1 MDKYEYKV
9 RAEEI
14 NSLIE
19 QKKFAEAVKI
29 ADTIDWRRVKS
40 AKMLCK
46 VSELYKMNRR
56 YEDSKEILLLADE
69 HLPNSRN
76 IIYSLCELSIKLEDL
91 IPAVEYYKQFV
102 QIAPRDTGRYI
113 LQYRLYEAQ
122 DVSLEERIAV
132 LEEYKKRDYREKW
145 AYELAYLYHR
155 IGLATRCVEECDELI
170 LWFGEGKYVI
180 KAMELKMLH
189 APLTTSQQEKYD
201 QRFASESNVYV
212 VKKPDETK
220 EAALEKAN
228 AAAQK
233 ILGSANEPIMSSV
246 SMETIPSMPIQI
258 KSVEV
263 SNAPT
268 TRIPA
273 KKVEEEA
280 AKEEE
285 EIKIDLPQIPLTE
298 SGEEVD
304 FQIKTP
310 DMGKFNTINLQ
321 KELAKNLAAVM
332 QQEDMGA
339 SDATK
344 ALPIDSLQNI
354 TEEELKEAM
363 AEKDS
368 VEELSA
374 EEPDDSQAEGSEE
387 KEADSSEDIAAT
399 KEFKPLTDTAVTRA
413 VIDEVRK
420 ALGEEPRETITEE
433 DLLKSMLEGEEKNNS
448 EPIAEEKAI
457 SEMMAAEVENEAVI
471 PEPVAEEIVS
481 ESVVEETPISEESIP
496 EPIVEEVNEE
506 TIPEPVIE
514 EVKEEI
520 IPESVAEE
528 VKVEEIVS
536 EPIVEEVK
544 VEETIAE
551 PIAEEVKV
559 EEIIPEPIVEEMKVE
574 ETIAEPIAEEVKVEE
589 TIAEPIVEEV
599 KVEEIIPEPVAEEA
613 KVEETIAEPIVEEV
627 KAEETIP
634 EPVVEEVKVEEPIPE
649 PVIEAVQVKEP
660 IPAPVAAGQ
669 PVDPDAPIIEKQITG
684 QLSFNDIVAG
694 WEETKKAAEE
704 RRLDEMRKK
713 VMAQTGPLLQDYEE
727 PAKEGLLDSIDMITP
742 AIKVFDESNIPMVDP
757 LITEDDEVE
766 ELTDI
771 QPIGETEELPVIEEE
786 KPQEPQ
792 LSEFTFNTAEINNIE
807 EKLLNSLEQA
817 KEDLKDPELE
827 PINLS
832 GISVTE
838 EFDKDLERQILEAL
852 EEKEAQKKEEENTA
866 QDDKKSFADVEFTI
880 TDLDEEKTAE
890 KSEENSEETDVA
902 KENENS
908 ASANV
913 SDNASETASDDTETE
928 TDSASSPRQLSKEEK
943 ELFGMVAK
951 TKKVQEEI
959 ANAID
964 NVSLDPAVGNII
976 ITGEK
981 GVGTLE
987 LAKNIIKVVSVEN
1000 KNFSGRVAKVTGEQL
1015 NTRNIA
1021 DTLNGLNNGAL
1032 IIEQAGELSDFSLIA
1047 ISDYMRTPHNDGL
1060 IIFMEDGKKA
1070 MDELLAK
1077 DNMPLNSFNLR
1088 IDVAALDNDGL
1099 VNFGREYALEQ
1110 EYAID
1115 EMGMLALYTS
1125 IANRQTSQHAVTVEE
1140 VKQIV
1145 DNAIAK
1151 SEKGSVSHFMDVI
1164 LKKRY
1169 DENDMIIL
1177 REKDF
1182 L

>member
-233 ILGSANEPIMSSV
+233 ILGSVNEPIMSSV

-332 QQEDMGA
+332 QQEDMDA
-339 SDATK
+339 SDATR

-354 TEEELKEAM
+354 TEQELKEAM
-363 AEKDS
+363 SEKTS
-368 VEELSA
+368 VEDLSA
-374 EEPDDSQAEGSEE
+374 EEPDGSLTEGSDE

-399 KEFKPLTDTAVTRA
+399 KEMKPLTDTAVTRA

-433 DLLKSMLEGEEKNNS
+433 DLLKSMFEGEEENVS
-448 EPIAEEKAI
+448 EPDVEEKAI
-457 SEMMAAEVENEAVI
+457 SEMMAAEVQKEEVI
-471 PEPVAEEIVS
+471 PEPIADEKKV
-481 ESVVEETPISEESIP
+481 EESIP
-496 EPIVEEVNEE
+496 EPAVEEVKEE
-506 TIPEPVIE
+506 EIDPEPVVE
-514 EVKEEI
+514 EEPVEEEI
-520 IPESVAEE
+520 IPESV
-528 VKVEEIVS
+528 
-536 EPIVEEVK
+536 VEEVQ

-551 PIAEEVKV
+551 PV
-559 EEIIPEPIVEEMKVE
+559 
-574 ETIAEPIAEEVKVEE
+574 
-589 TIAEPIVEEV
+589 VEEV
-599 KVEEIIPEPVAEEA
+599 KVEEIIPEPLVEEVKIEETIPELLVEEMKVEEIIPEQIVEEA
-613 KVEETIAEPIVEEV
+613 KV
-627 KAEETIP
+627 EETIP
-634 EPVVEEVKVEEPIPE
+634 EPVVEEVQVEEPIPE
-649 PVIEAVQVKEP
+649 PVVEAVKVVET
-660 IPAPVAAGQ
+660 IPAPVATGQ
-669 PVDPDAPIIEKQITG
+669 PVDPDTPIIEKQITG

-742 AIKVFDESNIPMVDP
+742 AIKVFDESSIPVVDP

-771 QPIGETEELPVIEEE
+771 QPVGETEELPVIEEE

-807 EKLLNSLEQA
+807 EKLLDSLEQA
-817 KEDLKDPELE
+817 KEDIKDPELE

-880 TDLDEEKTAE
+880 TDLTEEKAE
-890 KSEENSEETDVA
+890 EKKEENSEEPEA
-902 KENENS
+902 KEEDS
-908 ASANV
+908 TTANV
-913 SDNASETASDDTETE
+913 SDNTSETDSDDTKKE
-928 TDSASSPRQLSKEEK
+928 TDSDSSPRQLSKEEK

-964 NVSLDPAVGNII
+964 NVSLDPAVGNVI

-1021 DTLNGLNNGAL
+1021 DTLDGLNNGAL

-1070 MDELLAK
+1070 MDDLLAK
-1077 DNMPLNSFNLR
+1077 ENMPLNSFNLR
-1088 IDVAALDNDGL
+1088 IDVAALDNNGL

-1115 EMGMLALYTS
+1115 EMGMLALYTR
-1125 IANRQTSQHAVTVEE
+1125 IADRQTSQHAVTVEE

-1145 DNAIAK
+1145 DEAIAK
-1151 SEKGSVSHFMDVI
+1151 SEKGSVSHIMDVI

-1169 DENDMIIL
+1169 DENDMVIL

>member
-9 RAEEI
+9 CAEEI

-102 QIAPRDTGRYI
+102 QIAPRDTGRFI

-189 APLTTSQQEKYD
+189 APLTSSQQEKYD

-212 VKKPDETK
+212 VKKTDETK

-228 AAAQK
+228 AAAKK

-344 ALPIDSLQNI
+344 ALPIDSLQNM
-354 TEEELKEAM
+354 TEEELKDAM
-363 AEKDS
+363 SGKTS
-368 VEELSA
+368 VEELAA
-374 EEPDDSQAEGSEE
+374 EEPNSSPAEELDE
-387 KEADSSEDIAAT
+387 KKADSSEDIAAT

-433 DLLKSMLEGEEKNNS
+433 DLLKSMLESKEENVS

-457 SEMMAAEVENEAVI
+457 SEMMAAEIQNEEVI
-471 PEPVAEEIVS
+471 PEPAVTEEPAEEISPEPIV
-481 ESVVEETPISEESIP
+481 EETPVVEDIIPEPVVEETPIVEETILEPIVEEAPEVEEISP
-496 EPIVEEVNEE
+496 EPIVEE
-506 TIPEPVIE
+506 TPV
-514 EVKEEI
+514 VEEI
-520 IPESVAEE
+520 ISQ
-528 VKVEEIVS
+528 
-536 EPIVEEVK
+536 PIVEEVQ
-544 VEETIAE
+544 VEEL
-551 PIAEEVKV
+551 
-559 EEIIPEPIVEEMKVE
+559 
-574 ETIAEPIAEEVKVEE
+574 
-589 TIAEPIVEEV
+589 
-599 KVEEIIPEPVAEEA
+599 
-613 KVEETIAEPIVEEV
+613 
-627 KAEETIP
+627 IP
-634 EPVVEEVKVEEPIPE
+634 EPVVEEVKVEAPIPE
-649 PVIEAVQVKEP
+649 PIVEAVKAAKP
-660 IPAPVAAGQ
+660 IPASVAAVQ
-669 PVDPDAPIIEKQITG
+669 PVDPDAQIIEKQITG

-742 AIKVFDESNIPMVDP
+742 AIKVFDESSIPVVDP

-771 QPIGETEELPVIEEE
+771 QPISETEELPVTEEE

-817 KEDLKDPELE
+817 KEEIKDPELE

-852 EEKEAQKKEEENTA
+852 EEKEAQKKNGNAT
-866 QDDKKSFADVEFTI
+866 QGDKKSFADVEFTI
-880 TDLDEEKTAE
+880 TDLTEEKAE
-890 KSEENSEETDVA
+890 EKKEEPLGEAEA
-902 KENENS
+902 EKENEHS
-908 ASANV
+908 ASANASAV
-913 SDNASETASDDTETE
+913 DSDNTDKE
-928 TDSASSPRQLSKEEK
+928 TDSHSSLRQLSKEEK
-943 ELFGMVAK
+943 DLFGMVAK

-959 ANAID
+959 AYAID

-981 GVGTLE
+981 GVGTLG
-987 LAKNIIKVVSVEN
+987 LAKNIIKVISVEN

-1015 NTRNIA
+1015 NTRNIP

-1032 IIEQAGELSDFSLIA
+1032 IIEQAGELSDFTLIA
-1047 ISDYMRTPHNDGL
+1047 ISDYLRTPHNDGL
-1060 IIFMEDGKKA
+1060 IIIMEDGKKA
-1070 MDELLAK
+1070 MDDLLAK

-1099 VNFGREYALEQ
+1099 VNYGREYALEQ

-1145 DNAIAK
+1145 DEAIAK
-1151 SEKGSVSHFMDVI
+1151 SEKGSVSHIMDVI

-1169 DENDMIIL
+1169 DENDMIVL

>member
-9 RAEEI
+9 CAEEI

-189 APLTTSQQEKYD
+189 APLTSSQQEKYD

-212 VKKPDETK
+212 VKKTDETK

-228 AAAQK
+228 AAAKK

-344 ALPIDSLQNI
+344 ALPIDSLQNM
-354 TEEELKEAM
+354 TEEELKDAM
-363 AEKDS
+363 SGKTS
-368 VEELSA
+368 VEELAA
-374 EEPDDSQAEGSEE
+374 EEPNSSPAEELDE
-387 KEADSSEDIAAT
+387 KKADSSEDIAAT

-433 DLLKSMLEGEEKNNS
+433 DLLKSMLESKEENVS

-457 SEMMAAEVENEAVI
+457 SEMMAAEIQNEEVI
-471 PEPVAEEIVS
+471 PEPAVTEEPAEEIS
-481 ESVVEETPISEESIP
+481 P
-496 EPIVEEVNEE
+496 EPIVEE
-506 TIPEPVIE
+506 TPV
-514 EVKEEI
+514 VEEI
-520 IPESVAEE
+520 I
-528 VKVEEIVS
+528 S
-536 EPIVEEVK
+536 EPIVEEVQ
-544 VEETIAE
+544 VEEL
-551 PIAEEVKV
+551 
-559 EEIIPEPIVEEMKVE
+559 
-574 ETIAEPIAEEVKVEE
+574 
-589 TIAEPIVEEV
+589 
-599 KVEEIIPEPVAEEA
+599 
-613 KVEETIAEPIVEEV
+613 
-627 KAEETIP
+627 IP
-634 EPVVEEVKVEEPIPE
+634 EPVVEEVKVEAPIPE
-649 PVIEAVQVKEP
+649 PIVEAVKAAKP
-660 IPAPVAAGQ
+660 IPASVAAVQ
-669 PVDPDAPIIEKQITG
+669 PVDPDAQIIEKQITG
-684 QLSFNDIVAG
+684 QLSFNDIMAG

-704 RRLDEMRKK
+704 RRLNEMRKK

-742 AIKVFDESNIPMVDP
+742 AIKVFDESSIPVVDP

-771 QPIGETEELPVIEEE
+771 QPISETEELPVIEEE

-817 KEDLKDPELE
+817 KEEIKDPELE

-852 EEKEAQKKEEENTA
+852 EEKEAQKKNGNAT
-866 QDDKKSFADVEFTI
+866 QGDKKSFADVEFTI
-880 TDLDEEKTAE
+880 TDLTEEKAE
-890 KSEENSEETDVA
+890 EKKEEPLGEAEA
-902 KENENS
+902 EKENEHS
-908 ASANV
+908 ASANASAV
-913 SDNASETASDDTETE
+913 DSDNTDKE
-928 TDSASSPRQLSKEEK
+928 TDSHSSLRQLSKEEK
-943 ELFGMVAK
+943 DLFGMVAK

-959 ANAID
+959 AYAID

-981 GVGTLE
+981 GVGTLG
-987 LAKNIIKVVSVEN
+987 LAKNIIKVISVEN

-1015 NTRNIA
+1015 NTRNIP

-1032 IIEQAGELSDFSLIA
+1032 IIEQAGELSDFTLIA
-1047 ISDYMRTPHNDGL
+1047 ISDYLRTPHNDGL
-1060 IIFMEDGKKA
+1060 IIIMEDGKKA
-1070 MDELLAK
+1070 MDDLLAK
-1077 DNMPLNSFNLR
+1077 DNMPLNSFNLW

-1099 VNFGREYALEQ
+1099 VNYGREYALEQ

-1145 DNAIAK
+1145 DEAIAK
-1151 SEKGSVSHFMDVI
+1151 SEKGSVSHIMDVI

-1169 DENDMIIL
+1169 DENDMIVL

>member
-76 IIYSLCELSIKLEDL
+76 IIYSLCELSIKLEEL

-189 APLTTSQQEKYD
+189 APLTSSQQEKYD
-201 QRFASESNVYV
+201 HRFASESNVYV

-344 ALPIDSLQNI
+344 ALPIDSLQNM
-354 TEEELKEAM
+354 TEEELKDAM
-363 AEKDS
+363 SGKTS
-368 VEELSA
+368 VEELAA
-374 EEPDDSQAEGSEE
+374 EEPDSSPAEEHDE
-387 KEADSSEDIAAT
+387 KKADSSEDIAAT

-433 DLLKSMLEGEEKNNS
+433 DLLKSMLESEEENVS

-457 SEMMAAEVENEAVI
+457 SEMMAAEIQNEEVI
-471 PEPVAEEIVS
+471 PEPAVTEEPAEEIS
-481 ESVVEETPISEESIP
+481 P
-496 EPIVEEVNEE
+496 EPIVEETPVVEE
-506 TIPEPVIE
+506 IVPEPVVE
-514 EVKEEI
+514 ETPVVEEIVPELVVEEAPIIEEI
-520 IPESVAEE
+520 IPEPVVEE
-528 VKVEEIVS
+528 TPVVEEIVPES
-536 EPIVEEVK
+536 VVEEAPVVEEPILEPVVEETPVVEEIISEPIVEEVQVEELIPEPIVEEVK
-544 VEETIAE
+544 VEA
-551 PIAEEVKV
+551 P
-559 EEIIPEPIVEEMKVE
+559 IPEPIVE
-574 ETIAEPIAEEVKVEE
+574 A
-589 TIAEPIVEEV
+589 
-599 KVEEIIPEPVAEEA
+599 
-613 KVEETIAEPIVEEV
+613 V
-627 KAEETIP
+627 KAA
-634 EPVVEEVKVEEPIPE
+634 K
-649 PVIEAVQVKEP
+649 P
-660 IPAPVAAGQ
+660 IPASVAAVQ
-669 PVDPDAPIIEKQITG
+669 PVDPDAQIIEKQITG

-742 AIKVFDESNIPMVDP
+742 AIKVFDESSIPMVDP

-771 QPIGETEELPVIEEE
+771 QPISETEELPVIEEE

-807 EKLLNSLEQA
+807 EKLLNSLEKA
-817 KEDLKDPELE
+817 KEEIKDPELE

-852 EEKEAQKKEEENTA
+852 EEKEAQKKNGNAT
-866 QDDKKSFADVEFTI
+866 QGDKKSFADVEFTI
-880 TDLDEEKTAE
+880 TDLTEEKAE
-890 KSEENSEETDVA
+890 EKKEEPLGEAEA
-902 KENENS
+902 EKENEHS
-908 ASANV
+908 ASANASAV
-913 SDNASETASDDTETE
+913 DSDNTDKE
-928 TDSASSPRQLSKEEK
+928 TDSHSSLRQLSKEEK
-943 ELFGMVAK
+943 DLFGMVAK

-959 ANAID
+959 AYAID

-981 GVGTLE
+981 GVGTLD
-987 LAKNIIKVVSVEN
+987 LAKNIIKVISVEN

-1015 NTRNIA
+1015 NTRNIP

-1032 IIEQAGELSDFSLIA
+1032 IIEQAGELSDFTLIA
-1047 ISDYMRTPHNDGL
+1047 ISDYLRTPHNDGL
-1060 IIFMEDGKKA
+1060 IIIMEDGKKA
-1070 MDELLAK
+1070 MDDLLAK

-1099 VNFGREYALEQ
+1099 VNYGREYALEQ

-1145 DNAIAK
+1145 DEAIAK
-1151 SEKGSVSHFMDVI
+1151 SEKGSVSHIMDVI

>member
-9 RAEEI
+9 CAEEI

-46 VSELYKMNRR
+46 VSELYKINRR

-189 APLTTSQQEKYD
+189 APLTSSQQEKYD

-212 VKKPDETK
+212 VKKTDETK

-228 AAAQK
+228 AAAKK

-344 ALPIDSLQNI
+344 ALPIDSLQNM
-354 TEEELKEAM
+354 TEEELKDAM
-363 AEKDS
+363 SGKTS
-368 VEELSA
+368 VEELAA
-374 EEPDDSQAEGSEE
+374 EEPNSSPAEELDE
-387 KEADSSEDIAAT
+387 KKADSSEDIAAT

-433 DLLKSMLEGEEKNNS
+433 DLLKSMLESKEENVS

-457 SEMMAAEVENEAVI
+457 SEMMAAEIQNEEVI
-471 PEPVAEEIVS
+471 PEPAVTEEPAEEISPEPIV
-481 ESVVEETPISEESIP
+481 EETPVVEDIIPEPVVEETPIVEETIL
-496 EPIVEEVNEE
+496 EPIVEEA
-506 TIPEPVIE
+506 PEV
-514 EVKEEI
+514 
-520 IPESVAEE
+520 
-528 VKVEEIVS
+528 
-536 EPIVEEVK
+536 
-544 VEETIAE
+544 
-551 PIAEEVKV
+551 
-559 EEIIPEPIVEEMKVE
+559 
-574 ETIAEPIAEEVKVEE
+574 
-589 TIAEPIVEEV
+589 
-599 KVEEIIPEPVAEEA
+599 
-613 KVEETIAEPIVEEV
+613 
-627 KAEETIP
+627 EETIP
-634 EPVVEEVKVEEPIPE
+634 EPVVEETPVVEDIIPEPVVEETPIVEDIIPEPIVEETPIVEDIIPEPIVEEVKVEAPIPE
-649 PVIEAVQVKEP
+649 PIVEAVKAAKP
-660 IPAPVAAGQ
+660 IPASVAAVQ
-669 PVDPDAPIIEKQITG
+669 PVDPDAQIIEKQITG
-684 QLSFNDIVAG
+684 QLSFNDIMAG

-704 RRLDEMRKK
+704 RRLNEMRKK

-742 AIKVFDESNIPMVDP
+742 AIKVFDESSIPVVDP

-771 QPIGETEELPVIEEE
+771 QPISETEELPVIEEE

-817 KEDLKDPELE
+817 KEEIKDPELE

-852 EEKEAQKKEEENTA
+852 EEKEAQKKNGNAT
-866 QDDKKSFADVEFTI
+866 QGDKKSFADVEFTI
-880 TDLDEEKTAE
+880 TDLTEEKAE
-890 KSEENSEETDVA
+890 EKKEEPLGEAEA
-902 KENENS
+902 EKENEHS
-908 ASANV
+908 ASANASAV
-913 SDNASETASDDTETE
+913 DSDNTDKE
-928 TDSASSPRQLSKEEK
+928 TDSHSSLRQLSKEEK
-943 ELFGMVAK
+943 DLFGMVAK

-959 ANAID
+959 AYAID

-981 GVGTLE
+981 GVGTLG
-987 LAKNIIKVVSVEN
+987 LAKNIIKVISVEN

-1015 NTRNIA
+1015 NTRNIS

-1032 IIEQAGELSDFSLIA
+1032 IIEQAGELSDFTLIA
-1047 ISDYMRTPHNDGL
+1047 ISDYLRTPHNDGL
-1060 IIFMEDGKKA
+1060 IIIMEDGKKA
-1070 MDELLAK
+1070 MDDLLAK

-1099 VNFGREYALEQ
+1099 VNYGREYALEQ

-1145 DNAIAK
+1145 DEAIAK
-1151 SEKGSVSHFMDVI
+1151 SEKGSVSHIMDVI

-1169 DENDMIIL
+1169 DENDMIVL

>member
-233 ILGSANEPIMSSV
+233 ILESASEPIMSSV

-285 EIKIDLPQIPLTE
+285 EIKIDLPQIPLAE
-298 SGEEVD
+298 SGEED

-339 SDATK
+339 IDATR
-344 ALPIDSLQNI
+344 ALPIDSLQNM
-354 TEEELKEAM
+354 TEEEIKEAM
-363 AEKDS
+363 SENTSAK
-368 VEELSA
+368 ELSK
-374 EEPDDSQAEGSEE
+374 EEPDSDLAQEADE
-387 KEADSSEDIAAT
+387 KEADSSVDIAAT
-399 KEFKPLTDTAVTRA
+399 KEMKPLMDTAVTRA

-420 ALGEEPRETITEE
+420 VLGEEPRETITEE
-433 DLLKSMLEGEEKNNS
+433 DLLKSMLEGKEENDS

-457 SEMMAAEVENEAVI
+457 SEMIAAEAQKVEVI
-471 PEPVAEEIVS
+471 PEPSVEEIK
-481 ESVVEETPISEESIP
+481 EEESAP
-496 EPIVEEVNEE
+496 EPIIEEVKEE
-506 TIPEPVIE
+506 TIPEPVVEEVKEEIAPEPVVE

-520 IPESVAEE
+520 IPKPV
-528 VKVEEIVS
+528 V
-536 EPIVEEVK
+536 
-544 VEETIAE
+544 
-551 PIAEEVKV
+551 
-559 EEIIPEPIVEEMKVE
+559 
-574 ETIAEPIAEEVKVEE
+574 EEVKVEE
-589 TIAEPIVEEV
+589 TIAEPIVEGV
-599 KVEEIIPEPVAEEA
+599 KEEIAPEPIVEKL
-613 KVEETIAEPIVEEV
+613 KVEETIPAPVVEEIKV
-627 KAEETIP
+627 EETIP
-634 EPVVEEVKVEEPIPE
+634 EPVVETVP
-649 PVIEAVQVKEP
+649 VKES
-660 IPAPVAAGQ
+660 IPAPVAAVQ

-684 QLSFNDIVAG
+684 QLSFNEIVAG

-713 VMAQTGPLLQDYEE
+713 VMAQTGPLLQGFEA
-727 PAKEGLLDSIDMITP
+727 PVKEGLLDSIDMITP
-742 AIKVFDESNIPMVDP
+742 AIKVFDESNIPAVDP

-771 QPIGETEELPVIEEE
+771 QSVGETEELPVIEEE

-807 EKLLNSLEQA
+807 EKLLHSLEQA
-817 KEDLKDPELE
+817 KDDLKDPELE

-852 EEKEAQKKEEENTA
+852 EEKETQKKEGKEP
-866 QDDKKSFADVEFTI
+866 QDDKKSFANIEFTI
-880 TDLDEEKTAE
+880 TDLTEEKDE
-890 KSEENSEETDVA
+890 VNN
-902 KENENS
+902 KENL
-908 ASANV
+908 
-913 SDNASETASDDTETE
+913 TE
-928 TDSASSPRQLSKEEK
+928 TDLPQVEKETFSKSSKRQLSKEEK
-943 ELFGMVAK
+943 ELFGTVAK

-959 ANAID
+959 ANVID
-964 NVSLDPAVGNII
+964 NISLDPAVSNIV

-1032 IIEQAGELSDFSLIA
+1032 IIEQAGDLSDFSLIA
-1047 ISDYMRTPHNDGL
+1047 IADYLRTAHNDGL
-1060 IIFMEDGKKA
+1060 IIFMEDSKKA
-1070 MDELLAK
+1070 MDTLLAK

-1099 VNFGREYALEQ
+1099 VNFGREYALEK

-1115 EMGMLALYTS
+1115 EMGMLALYTC
-1125 IANRQTSQHAVTVEE
+1125 IANRQTSQHTVTVEE
-1140 VKQIV
+1140 VKHIV
-1145 DNAIAK
+1145 DEAIAK
-1151 SEKGSVSHFMDVI
+1151 SEKGSVSHIMDVI

-1169 DENDMIIL
+1169 DDNDMIIL

-1182 L
+1182 I

>member
-189 APLTTSQQEKYD
+189 APLTSSQQEKYD

-339 SDATK
+339 SDATR
-344 ALPIDSLQNI
+344 ALPIDSLQNM
-354 TEEELKEAM
+354 TEEELKEVV

-368 VEELSA
+368 VEELST
-374 EEPDDSQAEGSEE
+374 EEPDESQAEGSGE

-399 KEFKPLTDTAVTRA
+399 KEMKPLTDTAVTRA

-433 DLLKSMLEGEEKNNS
+433 DLIKSMLEDKEETIS
-448 EPIAEEKAI
+448 EPIVEEKAI
-457 SEMMAAEVENEAVI
+457 SELMAAEVQNEEVI
-471 PEPVAEEIVS
+471 LEPVEEEIVS
-481 ESVVEETPISEESIP
+481 ELVEEAPVVEEIVP
-496 EPIVEEVNEE
+496 EPIVEEAPVVEQPIPAPVVEE
-506 TIPEPVIE
+506 ASVVEEIVPEPI
-514 EVKEEI
+514 
-520 IPESVAEE
+520 AEE
-528 VKVEEIVS
+528 ASVVEEIVS
-536 EPIVEEVK
+536 EPVVEETPVVEEITPEPVVEEIEVEEKPILEPIVEEVK
-544 VEETIAE
+544 VEA
-551 PIAEEVKV
+551 PI
-559 EEIIPEPIVEEMKVE
+559 P
-574 ETIAEPIAEEVKVEE
+574 
-589 TIAEPIVEEV
+589 EPIVEEV
-599 KVEEIIPEPVAEEA
+599 KV
-613 KVEETIAEPIVEEV
+613 AEP
-627 KAEETIP
+627 T
-634 EPVVEEVKVEEPIPE
+634 
-649 PVIEAVQVKEP
+649 
-660 IPAPVAAGQ
+660 PAPVAAGQ

-771 QPIGETEELPVIEEE
+771 QPVGETEELPVIEEE

-880 TDLDEEKTAE
+880 TDLTEEKAE
-890 KSEENSEETDVA
+890 EKKEENSEEPEA
-902 KENENS
+902 KEEDS
-908 ASANV
+908 TTANV
-913 SDNASETASDDTETE
+913 SDNASETTSDDTETE
-928 TDSASSPRQLSKEEK
+928 TDSDSSPRQLSKEEK

-959 ANAID
+959 ANTID

-1015 NTRNIA
+1015 NTRNIP

>member
-233 ILGSANEPIMSSV
+233 ILESASEPIMSSV

-285 EIKIDLPQIPLTE
+285 EIKIDLPQIPLAE
-298 SGEEVD
+298 SGEED

-339 SDATK
+339 IDATR
-344 ALPIDSLQNI
+344 ALPIDSLQNM
-354 TEEELKEAM
+354 TEEEIKEAM
-363 AEKDS
+363 SENTSAK
-368 VEELSA
+368 ELSK
-374 EEPDDSQAEGSEE
+374 EEPDSDLAQEADE
-387 KEADSSEDIAAT
+387 KEADSSVDIAAT
-399 KEFKPLTDTAVTRA
+399 KEMKPLMDTAVTRA

-420 ALGEEPRETITEE
+420 VLGEEPRETITEE
-433 DLLKSMLEGEEKNNS
+433 DLLKSMLEGKEENDS

-457 SEMMAAEVENEAVI
+457 SEMIAAEAQKVEVI
-471 PEPVAEEIVS
+471 PEPSVEEIK
-481 ESVVEETPISEESIP
+481 EEESAP
-496 EPIVEEVNEE
+496 EPIIEEVKEE
-506 TIPEPVIE
+506 TIPEPVVE

-520 IPESVAEE
+520 IPKPV
-528 VKVEEIVS
+528 V
-536 EPIVEEVK
+536 
-544 VEETIAE
+544 
-551 PIAEEVKV
+551 
-559 EEIIPEPIVEEMKVE
+559 
-574 ETIAEPIAEEVKVEE
+574 EEVKVEE
-589 TIAEPIVEEV
+589 TIAEPIVEGV
-599 KVEEIIPEPVAEEA
+599 KEEIAPEPIVEKL
-613 KVEETIAEPIVEEV
+613 KVEETIPAPVVEEIKV
-627 KAEETIP
+627 EETIP
-634 EPVVEEVKVEEPIPE
+634 EPVVETVP
-649 PVIEAVQVKEP
+649 VKES
-660 IPAPVAAGQ
+660 IPAPVAAVQ

-713 VMAQTGPLLQDYEE
+713 VMAQTGPLLQGFEA
-727 PAKEGLLDSIDMITP
+727 PVKEGLLDSIDMITP
-742 AIKVFDESNIPMVDP
+742 AIKVFDESNIPAVDP

-771 QPIGETEELPVIEEE
+771 QSVGETEELPVIEEE

-807 EKLLNSLEQA
+807 EKLLHSLEQA
-817 KEDLKDPELE
+817 KDDLKDPELE

-852 EEKEAQKKEEENTA
+852 EEKETQKKEGKEP
-866 QDDKKSFADVEFTI
+866 QDDKKSFANIEFTI
-880 TDLDEEKTAE
+880 TDLTEEKDE
-890 KSEENSEETDVA
+890 VNN
-902 KENENS
+902 KENL
-908 ASANV
+908 
-913 SDNASETASDDTETE
+913 TE
-928 TDSASSPRQLSKEEK
+928 TDLPQVEKETFSKSSKRQLSKEEK
-943 ELFGMVAK
+943 ELFGTVAK

-959 ANAID
+959 ANVID
-964 NVSLDPAVGNII
+964 NISLDPAVSNIV

-1032 IIEQAGELSDFSLIA
+1032 IIEQAGDLSDFSLIA
-1047 ISDYMRTPHNDGL
+1047 IADYLRTAHNDGL
-1060 IIFMEDGKKA
+1060 IIFMEDSKKA
-1070 MDELLAK
+1070 MDTLLAK

-1099 VNFGREYALEQ
+1099 VNFGREYALEK

-1115 EMGMLALYTS
+1115 EMGMLALYTC
-1125 IANRQTSQHAVTVEE
+1125 IANRQTSQHTVTVEE
-1140 VKQIV
+1140 VKHIV
-1145 DNAIAK
+1145 DEAIAK
-1151 SEKGSVSHFMDVI
+1151 SEKGSVSHIMDVI

-1169 DENDMIIL
+1169 DDNDMIIL

-1182 L
+1182 I

>member
-9 RAEEI
+9 CAEEI

-102 QIAPRDTGRYI
+102 QIAPRDTGRFI

-189 APLTTSQQEKYD
+189 APLTSSQQEKYD

-212 VKKPDETK
+212 VKKTDETK

-228 AAAQK
+228 AAAKK

-344 ALPIDSLQNI
+344 ALPIDSLQNM
-354 TEEELKEAM
+354 TEEELKDAM
-363 AEKDS
+363 SGKTS
-368 VEELSA
+368 VEELAA
-374 EEPDDSQAEGSEE
+374 EEPNSSPAEELDE
-387 KEADSSEDIAAT
+387 KKADSSEDIAAT

-433 DLLKSMLEGEEKNNS
+433 DLLKSMLESKEENVS

-457 SEMMAAEVENEAVI
+457 SEMMAAEIQNEEVI
-471 PEPVAEEIVS
+471 PEPAVTEEPAEEISPEPIV
-481 ESVVEETPISEESIP
+481 EETPVVEDIIPEPVVEETPIVEETILEPIVEEAPEVEEISP
-496 EPIVEEVNEE
+496 EPIVEE
-506 TIPEPVIE
+506 TPV
-514 EVKEEI
+514 VEEI
-520 IPESVAEE
+520 ISQPIVEE
-528 VKVEEIVS
+528 VQVEELIP

-544 VEETIAE
+544 VEA
-551 PIAEEVKV
+551 P
-559 EEIIPEPIVEEMKVE
+559 IPEPIVE
-574 ETIAEPIAEEVKVEE
+574 A
-589 TIAEPIVEEV
+589 
-599 KVEEIIPEPVAEEA
+599 
-613 KVEETIAEPIVEEV
+613 V
-627 KAEETIP
+627 KAA
-634 EPVVEEVKVEEPIPE
+634 K
-649 PVIEAVQVKEP
+649 P
-660 IPAPVAAGQ
+660 IPASVAAVQ
-669 PVDPDAPIIEKQITG
+669 PVDPDAQIIEKQITG

-742 AIKVFDESNIPMVDP
+742 AIKVFDESSIPVVDP

-771 QPIGETEELPVIEEE
+771 QPISETEELPVIEEE

-817 KEDLKDPELE
+817 KEEIKDPELE

-852 EEKEAQKKEEENTA
+852 EEKEAQKKNGNAT
-866 QDDKKSFADVEFTI
+866 QGDKKSFADVEFTI
-880 TDLDEEKTAE
+880 TDLTEEKAE
-890 KSEENSEETDVA
+890 EKKEEPLGEAEA
-902 KENENS
+902 EKENEHS
-908 ASANV
+908 ASANASAV
-913 SDNASETASDDTETE
+913 DSDNTDKE
-928 TDSASSPRQLSKEEK
+928 TDSHSSLRQLSKEEK
-943 ELFGMVAK
+943 DLFGMVAK

-959 ANAID
+959 AYAID

-981 GVGTLE
+981 GVGTLG
-987 LAKNIIKVVSVEN
+987 LAKNIIKVISVEN

-1015 NTRNIA
+1015 NTRNIP

-1032 IIEQAGELSDFSLIA
+1032 IIEQAGELSDFTLIA
-1047 ISDYMRTPHNDGL
+1047 ISDYLRTPHNDGL
-1060 IIFMEDGKKA
+1060 IIIMEDGKKA
-1070 MDELLAK
+1070 MDDLLAK

-1099 VNFGREYALEQ
+1099 VNYGREYALEQ

-1145 DNAIAK
+1145 DEAIAK
-1151 SEKGSVSHFMDVI
+1151 SEKGSVSHIMDVI

-1169 DENDMIIL
+1169 DENDMIVL

>member
-9 RAEEI
+9 CAEEI

-102 QIAPRDTGRYI
+102 QIAPRDTGRFI

-189 APLTTSQQEKYD
+189 APLTSSQQEKYD

-212 VKKPDETK
+212 VKKTDETK

-228 AAAQK
+228 AAAKK

-344 ALPIDSLQNI
+344 ALPIDSLQNM
-354 TEEELKEAM
+354 TEEELKDAM
-363 AEKDS
+363 SGKTS
-368 VEELSA
+368 VEELAA
-374 EEPDDSQAEGSEE
+374 EEPNSSPAEELDE
-387 KEADSSEDIAAT
+387 KKADSSEDIAAT

-433 DLLKSMLEGEEKNNS
+433 DLLKSMLESKEENVS

-457 SEMMAAEVENEAVI
+457 SEMMAAEIQNEEVI
-471 PEPVAEEIVS
+471 PEPAVTEEPAEEISPEPIV
-481 ESVVEETPISEESIP
+481 EETPVVEDIIPEPVVEETPIVEETILEPIVEEAPEVEEISP
-496 EPIVEEVNEE
+496 EPIVEE
-506 TIPEPVIE
+506 TPV
-514 EVKEEI
+514 VEEI
-520 IPESVAEE
+520 ISQ
-528 VKVEEIVS
+528 
-536 EPIVEEVK
+536 PIVEEVQ
-544 VEETIAE
+544 VEEL
-551 PIAEEVKV
+551 
-559 EEIIPEPIVEEMKVE
+559 
-574 ETIAEPIAEEVKVEE
+574 
-589 TIAEPIVEEV
+589 
-599 KVEEIIPEPVAEEA
+599 
-613 KVEETIAEPIVEEV
+613 
-627 KAEETIP
+627 IP
-634 EPVVEEVKVEEPIPE
+634 EPVVEEVKVEAPIPE
-649 PVIEAVQVKEP
+649 PIVEAVKAAKP
-660 IPAPVAAGQ
+660 IPASVAAVQ
-669 PVDPDAPIIEKQITG
+669 PVDPDAQIIEKQITG
-684 QLSFNDIVAG
+684 QLSFNDIMAG

-742 AIKVFDESNIPMVDP
+742 AIKVFDESSIPVVDP

-771 QPIGETEELPVIEEE
+771 QPISETEELPVIEEE

-817 KEDLKDPELE
+817 KEEIKDPELE

-852 EEKEAQKKEEENTA
+852 EEKEAQKKNGNAT
-866 QDDKKSFADVEFTI
+866 QGDKKSFADVEFTI
-880 TDLDEEKTAE
+880 TDLTEEKAE
-890 KSEENSEETDVA
+890 EKKEEPLGEAEA
-902 KENENS
+902 EKENEHS
-908 ASANV
+908 ASANASAV
-913 SDNASETASDDTETE
+913 DSDNTDKE
-928 TDSASSPRQLSKEEK
+928 TDSHSSLRQLSKEEK
-943 ELFGMVAK
+943 DLFGMVAK

-959 ANAID
+959 AYAID

-981 GVGTLE
+981 GVGTLG
-987 LAKNIIKVVSVEN
+987 LAKNIIKVISVEN

-1015 NTRNIA
+1015 NTRNIP

-1032 IIEQAGELSDFSLIA
+1032 IIEQAGELSDFTLIA
-1047 ISDYMRTPHNDGL
+1047 ISDYLRTPHNDGL
-1060 IIFMEDGKKA
+1060 IIFMEDSKKA
-1070 MDELLAK
+1070 MDDLLAK

-1099 VNFGREYALEQ
+1099 VNYGREYALEQ

-1145 DNAIAK
+1145 DEAIAK
-1151 SEKGSVSHFMDVI
+1151 SEKGSVSHIMDVI

-1169 DENDMIIL
+1169 DENDMIVL

>member
-457 SEMMAAEVENEAVI
+457 SEMMAAEVQKEEIATEPVATEEPVEEEI
-471 PEPVAEEIVS
+471 APEPV
-481 ESVVEETPISEESIP
+481 
-496 EPIVEEVNEE
+496 VEEVDEE
-506 TIPEPVIE
+506 TISEPVIE

-520 IPESVAEE
+520 IPESV
-528 VKVEEIVS
+528 
-536 EPIVEEVK
+536 VEEVK

-559 EEIIPEPIVEEMKVE
+559 EEVIP
-574 ETIAEPIAEEVKVEE
+574 
-589 TIAEPIVEEV
+589 EPIVEEV
-599 KVEEIIPEPVAEEA
+599 KVEETIP
-613 KVEETIAEPIVEEV
+613 EPIVEEV
-627 KAEETIP
+627 QSEEIIPEPVVEEVKVEEEIIP

-649 PVIEAVQVKEP
+649 PVIEAVKVVEP

-817 KEDLKDPELE
+817 KDDLKDPELE

-890 KSEENSEETDVA
+890 KSEENSEETDA
-902 KENENS
+902 TKENENS
-908 ASANV
+908 AAANV
-913 SDNASETASDDTETE
+913 SDNASEIASDDTETE
-928 TDSASSPRQLSKEEK
+928 TDSGSSPRQLSKEEK

-1000 KNFSGRVAKVTGEQL
+1000 KNFSGHVAKVTGEQL

-1077 DNMPLNSFNLR
+1077 DNMPVNSFNLR

-1145 DNAIAK
+1145 DDAIAK

>member
-233 ILGSANEPIMSSV
+233 ILESASEPIMSSV

-285 EIKIDLPQIPLTE
+285 EIKIDLPQIPLAE
-298 SGEEVD
+298 SGEED

-339 SDATK
+339 IDATR
-344 ALPIDSLQNI
+344 ALPIDSLQNM
-354 TEEELKEAM
+354 TEEEIKEAM
-363 AEKDS
+363 SENTSAK
-368 VEELSA
+368 ELSK
-374 EEPDDSQAEGSEE
+374 EEPDSDLAQEADE
-387 KEADSSEDIAAT
+387 KEADSSADIAAT
-399 KEFKPLTDTAVTRA
+399 KEMKPLMDTAVTRA

-420 ALGEEPRETITEE
+420 VLGEEPRETITEE
-433 DLLKSMLEGEEKNNS
+433 DLLKSMLEGKEENDS

-457 SEMMAAEVENEAVI
+457 SEMIAAEAQKVEVI
-471 PEPVAEEIVS
+471 PEPSVEEIK
-481 ESVVEETPISEESIP
+481 EEESAP
-496 EPIVEEVNEE
+496 EPIIEEVKEE
-506 TIPEPVIE
+506 TIPEPVVEEVKEEIAPEPVVE

-520 IPESVAEE
+520 IPKPV
-528 VKVEEIVS
+528 V
-536 EPIVEEVK
+536 
-544 VEETIAE
+544 
-551 PIAEEVKV
+551 
-559 EEIIPEPIVEEMKVE
+559 
-574 ETIAEPIAEEVKVEE
+574 EEVKVEE
-589 TIAEPIVEEV
+589 TIAEPIVEGV
-599 KVEEIIPEPVAEEA
+599 KEEIAPEPIVEKL
-613 KVEETIAEPIVEEV
+613 KVEETIPAPVVEEIKV
-627 KAEETIP
+627 EETIP
-634 EPVVEEVKVEEPIPE
+634 EPVVETVP
-649 PVIEAVQVKEP
+649 VKES
-660 IPAPVAAGQ
+660 IPAPVAAVQ

-713 VMAQTGPLLQDYEE
+713 VMAQTGPLLQGFEA
-727 PAKEGLLDSIDMITP
+727 PVKEGLLDSIDMITP
-742 AIKVFDESNIPMVDP
+742 AIKVFDESNIPAVDP

-771 QPIGETEELPVIEEE
+771 QSVGETEELPVIEEE

-807 EKLLNSLEQA
+807 EKLLHSLEQA
-817 KEDLKDPELE
+817 KDDLKDPELE

-852 EEKEAQKKEEENTA
+852 EEKETQKKEGKEP
-866 QDDKKSFADVEFTI
+866 QDDKKSFANIEFTI
-880 TDLDEEKTAE
+880 TDLTEEKDE
-890 KSEENSEETDVA
+890 VNN
-902 KENENS
+902 KENL
-908 ASANV
+908 
-913 SDNASETASDDTETE
+913 TE
-928 TDSASSPRQLSKEEK
+928 TDLPQVEKETFSKSSKRQLSKEEK
-943 ELFGMVAK
+943 ELFGTVAK

-959 ANAID
+959 ANVID
-964 NVSLDPAVGNII
+964 NISLDPAVSNIV

-1032 IIEQAGELSDFSLIA
+1032 IIEQAGDLSDFSLIA
-1047 ISDYMRTPHNDGL
+1047 IADYLRTAHNDGL
-1060 IIFMEDGKKA
+1060 IIFMEDSKKA
-1070 MDELLAK
+1070 MDTLLAK

-1099 VNFGREYALEQ
+1099 VNFGREYALEK

-1115 EMGMLALYTS
+1115 EMGMLALYTC
-1125 IANRQTSQHAVTVEE
+1125 IANRQTSQHTVTVEE
-1140 VKQIV
+1140 VKHIV
-1145 DNAIAK
+1145 DEAIAK
-1151 SEKGSVSHFMDVI
+1151 SEKGSVSHIMDVI

-1169 DENDMIIL
+1169 DDNDMIIL

-1182 L
+1182 I

>member
-233 ILGSANEPIMSSV
+233 ILGSVNEPIMSSV

-332 QQEDMGA
+332 QQEDMDA
-339 SDATK
+339 SDATR

-354 TEEELKEAM
+354 TEQELKEAM
-363 AEKDS
+363 SEKTS
-368 VEELSA
+368 VEDLSA
-374 EEPDDSQAEGSEE
+374 EEPDGSLTEGSDE

-399 KEFKPLTDTAVTRA
+399 KEMKPLTDTAVTRA

-433 DLLKSMLEGEEKNNS
+433 DLLKSMFEGEEENVS
-448 EPIAEEKAI
+448 EPDVEEKAI
-457 SEMMAAEVENEAVI
+457 SEMMAAEVQKEEVI
-471 PEPVAEEIVS
+471 PEPIADEKKV
-481 ESVVEETPISEESIP
+481 EESIP
-496 EPIVEEVNEE
+496 EPAVEEVKEE
-506 TIPEPVIE
+506 EIDPEPVVE
-514 EVKEEI
+514 EEPVEEEI
-520 IPESVAEE
+520 IPESV
-528 VKVEEIVS
+528 
-536 EPIVEEVK
+536 VEEVK

-551 PIAEEVKV
+551 PV
-559 EEIIPEPIVEEMKVE
+559 
-574 ETIAEPIAEEVKVEE
+574 
-589 TIAEPIVEEV
+589 VEEV
-599 KVEEIIPEPVAEEA
+599 KVEEIIPEPLVEEVKIEETIPELLVEEMKVEEIIPEQIVEEA
-613 KVEETIAEPIVEEV
+613 KV
-627 KAEETIP
+627 EETIP
-634 EPVVEEVKVEEPIPE
+634 EPVVEEVQVEEPIPE
-649 PVIEAVQVKEP
+649 PVVEAVKVVET
-660 IPAPVAAGQ
+660 IPAPVATGQ
-669 PVDPDAPIIEKQITG
+669 PVDPDTPIIEKQITG

-742 AIKVFDESNIPMVDP
+742 AIKVFDESSIPVVDP

-771 QPIGETEELPVIEEE
+771 QPVGETEELPVIEEE

-807 EKLLNSLEQA
+807 EKLLDSLEQA
-817 KEDLKDPELE
+817 KEDIKDPELE

-880 TDLDEEKTAE
+880 TDLTEGKAEEK
-890 KSEENSEETDVA
+890 KEENSEEPEA
-902 KENENS
+902 KEEDS
-908 ASANV
+908 TIANV
-913 SDNASETASDDTETE
+913 SDNTSETDSDDTKKE
-928 TDSASSPRQLSKEEK
+928 TDSDSSPRQLSKEEK

-964 NVSLDPAVGNII
+964 NVSLDPAVGNVI

-1021 DTLNGLNNGAL
+1021 DTLDGLNNGAL

-1070 MDELLAK
+1070 MDDLLAK
-1077 DNMPLNSFNLR
+1077 ENMPLNSFNLR
-1088 IDVAALDNDGL
+1088 IDVAALDNNGL

-1115 EMGMLALYTS
+1115 EMGMLALYTR
-1125 IANRQTSQHAVTVEE
+1125 IADRQTSQHAVTVEE

-1145 DNAIAK
+1145 DEAIAK
-1151 SEKGSVSHFMDVI
+1151 SEKGSVSHIMDVI

-1169 DENDMIIL
+1169 DENDMVIL

>member
-9 RAEEI
+9 CAEEI

-189 APLTTSQQEKYD
+189 APLTSSQQEKYD

-212 VKKPDETK
+212 VKKTDETK

-228 AAAQK
+228 AAAKK

-344 ALPIDSLQNI
+344 ALPIDSLQNM
-354 TEEELKEAM
+354 TEEELKDAM
-363 AEKDS
+363 SGKTS
-368 VEELSA
+368 VEELAA
-374 EEPDDSQAEGSEE
+374 EEPNSSPAEELDE
-387 KEADSSEDIAAT
+387 KKADSSEDIAAT

-433 DLLKSMLEGEEKNNS
+433 DLLKSMLESKEENVS

-457 SEMMAAEVENEAVI
+457 SEMMAAEIQNEEVI
-471 PEPVAEEIVS
+471 PEPAVTEEPAEEIS
-481 ESVVEETPISEESIP
+481 P
-496 EPIVEEVNEE
+496 EPIVEE
-506 TIPEPVIE
+506 TPV
-514 EVKEEI
+514 VEEI
-520 IPESVAEE
+520 ISQ
-528 VKVEEIVS
+528 
-536 EPIVEEVK
+536 PIVEEVQ
-544 VEETIAE
+544 VEEL
-551 PIAEEVKV
+551 
-559 EEIIPEPIVEEMKVE
+559 
-574 ETIAEPIAEEVKVEE
+574 
-589 TIAEPIVEEV
+589 
-599 KVEEIIPEPVAEEA
+599 
-613 KVEETIAEPIVEEV
+613 
-627 KAEETIP
+627 IP
-634 EPVVEEVKVEEPIPE
+634 EPVVEEVKVEAPIPE
-649 PVIEAVQVKEP
+649 PIVEAVKAAKP
-660 IPAPVAAGQ
+660 IPASVAAVQ
-669 PVDPDAPIIEKQITG
+669 PVDPDAQIIEKQITG
-684 QLSFNDIVAG
+684 QLSFNDIMAG

-704 RRLDEMRKK
+704 RRLNEMRKK

-742 AIKVFDESNIPMVDP
+742 AIKVFDESSIPVVDP

-771 QPIGETEELPVIEEE
+771 QPISETEELPVIEEE

-817 KEDLKDPELE
+817 KEEIKDPELE

-852 EEKEAQKKEEENTA
+852 EEKEAQKKNGNAT
-866 QDDKKSFADVEFTI
+866 QGDKKSFADVEFTI
-880 TDLDEEKTAE
+880 TDLTEEKAE
-890 KSEENSEETDVA
+890 EKKEEPLGEAEA
-902 KENENS
+902 EKENEHS
-908 ASANV
+908 ASANASAV
-913 SDNASETASDDTETE
+913 DSDNTDKE
-928 TDSASSPRQLSKEEK
+928 TDSHSSLRQLSKEEK
-943 ELFGMVAK
+943 DLFGMVAK

-959 ANAID
+959 AYAID

-981 GVGTLE
+981 GVGTLG
-987 LAKNIIKVVSVEN
+987 LAKNIIKVISVEN

-1015 NTRNIA
+1015 NTRNIP

-1032 IIEQAGELSDFSLIA
+1032 IIEQAGELSDFTLIA
-1047 ISDYMRTPHNDGL
+1047 ISDYLRTPHNDGL
-1060 IIFMEDGKKA
+1060 IIIMEDGKKA
-1070 MDELLAK
+1070 MDDLLAK

-1099 VNFGREYALEQ
+1099 VNYGREYALEQ

-1145 DNAIAK
+1145 DEAIAK
-1151 SEKGSVSHFMDVI
+1151 SEKGSVSHIMDVI

-1169 DENDMIIL
+1169 DENDMIVL

>member
-189 APLTTSQQEKYD
+189 APLTSSQQEKYD
-201 QRFASESNVYV
+201 HRFASESNVYV

-344 ALPIDSLQNI
+344 ALPIDSLQNM
-354 TEEELKEAM
+354 TEEELKDAM
-363 AEKDS
+363 SGKTS
-368 VEELSA
+368 VEKLAA
-374 EEPDDSQAEGSEE
+374 EEPDSSPAEELDE
-387 KEADSSEDIAAT
+387 KKADSSEDIAAT

-433 DLLKSMLEGEEKNNS
+433 DLLKSMLESKEENVS

-457 SEMMAAEVENEAVI
+457 SEMMAAEIQNEEVI
-471 PEPVAEEIVS
+471 PEPAVTEEPAEEIS
-481 ESVVEETPISEESIP
+481 P
-496 EPIVEEVNEE
+496 EPIVEE
-506 TIPEPVIE
+506 TPV
-514 EVKEEI
+514 
-520 IPESVAEE
+520 
-528 VKVEEIVS
+528 
-536 EPIVEEVK
+536 
-544 VEETIAE
+544 
-551 PIAEEVKV
+551 
-559 EEIIPEPIVEEMKVE
+559 
-574 ETIAEPIAEEVKVEE
+574 
-589 TIAEPIVEEV
+589 
-599 KVEEIIPEPVAEEA
+599 VEEIIPEPV
-613 KVEETIAEPIVEEV
+613 VEETPIV
-627 KAEETIP
+627 EETIP
-634 EPVVEEVKVEEPIPE
+634 EPVVEETPVVEEIISEPIVEEVQVEELIPEPIVEEVKVEAPIPE
-649 PVIEAVQVKEP
+649 PIVEAVKAAKP
-660 IPAPVAAGQ
+660 IPASVAAVQ
-669 PVDPDAPIIEKQITG
+669 PVDPDAQIIEKQITG

-742 AIKVFDESNIPMVDP
+742 AIKVFDESSIPMVDP

-771 QPIGETEELPVIEEE
+771 QPISETEELPVIEEE

-817 KEDLKDPELE
+817 KEEIKDPELE

-880 TDLDEEKTAE
+880 TDLTEEKAE
-890 KSEENSEETDVA
+890 EKKEEPLGEAEA
-902 KENENS
+902 EKENEHL
-908 ASANV
+908 ASANASAV
-913 SDNASETASDDTETE
+913 DPDNTDKE
-928 TDSASSPRQLSKEEK
+928 TDSHSSLRQLSKEEK
-943 ELFGMVAK
+943 DLFGMVAK

-959 ANAID
+959 AYAID
-964 NVSLDPAVGNII
+964 NVSLDPAVENII

-981 GVGTLE
+981 GVGTLD
-987 LAKNIIKVVSVEN
+987 LAKNIIKVISVEN

-1015 NTRNIA
+1015 NTRNIP

-1032 IIEQAGELSDFSLIA
+1032 IIEQAGELSDFTLIA
-1047 ISDYMRTPHNDGL
+1047 ISDYLRTPHNDGL
-1060 IIFMEDGKKA
+1060 IIIMEDGKKA
-1070 MDELLAK
+1070 MDDLLAK

-1099 VNFGREYALEQ
+1099 VNYGREYALEQ

-1145 DNAIAK
+1145 DEAIAK
-1151 SEKGSVSHFMDVI
+1151 SEKGSVSHIMDVI

>member
-9 RAEEI
+9 CAEEI

-102 QIAPRDTGRYI
+102 QIAPRDTGRFI

-189 APLTTSQQEKYD
+189 APLTSSQQEKYD

-212 VKKPDETK
+212 VKKTDETK

-228 AAAQK
+228 AAAKK

-344 ALPIDSLQNI
+344 ALPIDSLQNM
-354 TEEELKEAM
+354 TEEELKDAM
-363 AEKDS
+363 SGKTS
-368 VEELSA
+368 VEELAA
-374 EEPDDSQAEGSEE
+374 EEPNSSPAEELDE
-387 KEADSSEDIAAT
+387 KKADSSEDIAAT

-433 DLLKSMLEGEEKNNS
+433 DLLKSMLESKEENVS

-457 SEMMAAEVENEAVI
+457 SEMMAAEIQNEEVI
-471 PEPVAEEIVS
+471 PEPAVTEEPAEEISPEPIV
-481 ESVVEETPISEESIP
+481 EETPVVEDIIPEPVVEETPIVEETILEPIVEEAPEVEEISP
-496 EPIVEEVNEE
+496 EPIVEE
-506 TIPEPVIE
+506 TPV
-514 EVKEEI
+514 VEEI
-520 IPESVAEE
+520 ISQ
-528 VKVEEIVS
+528 
-536 EPIVEEVK
+536 PIVEEVQ
-544 VEETIAE
+544 VEEL
-551 PIAEEVKV
+551 
-559 EEIIPEPIVEEMKVE
+559 
-574 ETIAEPIAEEVKVEE
+574 
-589 TIAEPIVEEV
+589 
-599 KVEEIIPEPVAEEA
+599 
-613 KVEETIAEPIVEEV
+613 
-627 KAEETIP
+627 IP
-634 EPVVEEVKVEEPIPE
+634 EPVVEEVKVEAPIPE
-649 PVIEAVQVKEP
+649 PIVEAVKAAKP
-660 IPAPVAAGQ
+660 IPASVAAVQ
-669 PVDPDAPIIEKQITG
+669 PVDPDAQIIEKQITG
-684 QLSFNDIVAG
+684 QLSFNDIMAG

-704 RRLDEMRKK
+704 RRLNEMRKK

-742 AIKVFDESNIPMVDP
+742 AIKVFDESSIPVVDP

-771 QPIGETEELPVIEEE
+771 QPISETEELPVTEEE

-817 KEDLKDPELE
+817 KEEIKDPELE

-852 EEKEAQKKEEENTA
+852 EEKEAQKKNGNAT
-866 QDDKKSFADVEFTI
+866 QGDKKSFADVEFTI
-880 TDLDEEKTAE
+880 TDLTEEKAE
-890 KSEENSEETDVA
+890 EKKEEPLGEAEA
-902 KENENS
+902 EKENEHS
-908 ASANV
+908 ASANASAV
-913 SDNASETASDDTETE
+913 DSDNTDKE
-928 TDSASSPRQLSKEEK
+928 TDSHSSLRQLSKEEK
-943 ELFGMVAK
+943 DLFGMVAK

-959 ANAID
+959 AYAID

-981 GVGTLE
+981 GVGTLG
-987 LAKNIIKVVSVEN
+987 LAKNIIKVISVEN

-1015 NTRNIA
+1015 NTRNIP

-1032 IIEQAGELSDFSLIA
+1032 IIEQAGELSDFTLIA
-1047 ISDYMRTPHNDGL
+1047 ISDYLRTPHNDGL
-1060 IIFMEDGKKA
+1060 IIIMEDGKKA
-1070 MDELLAK
+1070 MDDLLAK

-1099 VNFGREYALEQ
+1099 VNYGREYALEQ

-1145 DNAIAK
+1145 DEAIAK
-1151 SEKGSVSHFMDVI
+1151 SEKGSVSHIMDVI

-1169 DENDMIIL
+1169 DENDMIVL